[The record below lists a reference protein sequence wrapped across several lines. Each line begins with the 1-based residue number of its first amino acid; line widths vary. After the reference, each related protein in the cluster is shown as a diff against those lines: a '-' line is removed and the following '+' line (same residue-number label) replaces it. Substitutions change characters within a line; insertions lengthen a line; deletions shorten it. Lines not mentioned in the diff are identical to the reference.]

1 MPSCFHSVSRSCVA
15 VSRSSTDIGPWQ
27 RRQRQSAGSRG
38 RVADVYSAIGGRRSR
53 QSGSKLLGQFR
64 QGSVTWT
71 SCLSWRSEKA
81 RWWSGGRSY
90 AVTRRGKTR
99 CLCSVQ
105 AEGMLLRGA
114 TFVRQPPRLC
124 CRCLTIIWW
133 RPGESEYSVVLK
145 IRKLRKNRNA
155 KTARNGK
162 IALNWN
168 VSGT

>member
-1 MPSCFHSVSRSCVA
+1 MATWAAPECRLTGKGCRRLFRNRGEKIATEWKQIARA
-15 VSRSSTDIGPWQ
+15 VQARK
-27 RRQRQSAGSRG
+27 R
-38 RVADVYSAIGGRRSR
+38 
-53 QSGSKLLGQFR
+53 
-64 QGSVTWT
+64 TWT

-105 AEGMLLRGA
+105 PEGMLLRGA

-145 IRKLRKNRNA
+145 IRKLRKIETPKPQETA
-155 KTARNGK
+155 KLRST
-162 IALNWN
+162 
-168 VSGT
+168 GTYLERETRGQR